1 MHKTEEIPYSQ
12 EILRKLIHISSL
24 AIPIIY
30 SFVSRDIGILILTPM
45 TIASVVIDVLMHRSA
60 VVRKNMLSVFGK
72 LLRPHELRQDKILL
86 NGASYVLMSALL
98 CVLIFPKIIAIT
110 AFSILIVSDTCA
122 ALYGRKFGRRAF
134 LDKSR
139 EGAFAFVVSAA
150 VVVAVIGALTGA
162 GWTFFVAGVV
172 GSMVGAVVEA
182 ASIRL
187 RMDDN
192 FSIPMFTGGL
202 MWAMALLF
210 ESLAQ
215 PGFLALMK

>member
-1 MHKTEEIPYSQ
+1 MHKTEEIPYTQ

-45 TIASVVIDVLMHRSA
+45 TIASVVIDVLMHRST
-60 VVRKNMLSVFGK
+60 VVRKNMLRVFGK

-122 ALYGRKFGRRAF
+122 ALYGRKFGRRSF

-139 EGAFAFVVSAA
+139 EGALAFVVSAA
-150 VVVAVIGALTGA
+150 VVVAVIGALTSA

-202 MWAMALLF
+202 MWAMALFF
-210 ESLAQ
+210 ESFAL
-215 PGFLALMK
+215 PGFLELMK